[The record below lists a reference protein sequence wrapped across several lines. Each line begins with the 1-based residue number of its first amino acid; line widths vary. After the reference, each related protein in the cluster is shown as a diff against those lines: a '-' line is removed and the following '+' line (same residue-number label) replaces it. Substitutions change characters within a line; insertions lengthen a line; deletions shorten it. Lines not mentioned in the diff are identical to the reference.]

1 MTRLLCM
8 FMIIAA
14 ACSVFAAGED
24 EILET
29 ARQYY
34 EGGDYYNAITEVM
47 RYQFLFP
54 AGSGFAQSMLLMG
67 KAYYRGENYRAAFG
81 ALYACGRDYAGSPAG
96 EEALYLAGY
105 IQLVKGETY
114 DAGIIAGEYRARYPA
129 GRFVEELDRDACF
142 AAALTRDP
150 SGSRQGIKAYRE
162 KYPEGKY
169 RADLE
174 RLENTLAGDAVRPRR
189 HLWLSV
195 LGSAIIPGFGHFYT
209 GHYAAGTLTLLS
221 NALFI
226 FMICNGAMMKNTYQI
241 VFFSLAEA
249 VVYQYNLFSAV
260 RVVDQYN
267 GKRERDFLNNV
278 RLGMTAS
285 F

>member
-169 RADLE
+169 RADPRGL
-174 RLENTLAGDAVRPRR
+174 RTPAGDAVRPRR
-189 HLWLSV
+189 HR
-195 LGSAIIPGFGHFYT
+195 GFGARFGDHSRFDT
-209 GHYAAGTLTLLS
+209 STPAIMPRVHDPVKQRAFHLHDLQRRHDEKHLPDR
-221 NALFI
+221 
-226 FMICNGAMMKNTYQI
+226 
-241 VFFSLAEA
+241 FF
-249 VVYQYNLFSAV
+249 
-260 RVVDQYN
+260 
-267 GKRERDFLNNV
+267 
-278 RLGMTAS
+278 
-285 F
+285 